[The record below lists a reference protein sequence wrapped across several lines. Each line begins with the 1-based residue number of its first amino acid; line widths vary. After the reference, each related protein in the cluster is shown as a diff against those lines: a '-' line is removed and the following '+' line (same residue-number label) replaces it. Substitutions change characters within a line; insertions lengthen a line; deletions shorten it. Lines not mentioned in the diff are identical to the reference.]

1 MHGLSKGP
9 QTKPDHTRLT
19 ETTPDHAR
27 PHGTIAADKD
37 NSGRENRTCQN
48 HFSSG
53 ILNEILAYPDSKTAG
68 GKHANHIRN
77 INKSIQILTK
87 ITSKILQ
94 NLIKMT
100 SGTPSGPTS
109 SKIPLFAHFWE
120 RPGELLGSLWGA
132 FWVTCSNS
140 WASVFRTI
148 FKGVLERRF
157 YRFLTDVGMFV

>member
-77 INKSIQILTK
+77 IKKSIKNLTQ
-87 ITSKILQ
+87 ITSKIPPKSHQ
-94 NLIKMT
+94 NHLRNPLWTHILK
-100 SGTPSGPTS
+100 STPICSLLGAPWGALGVT
-109 SKIPLFAHFWE
+109 
-120 RPGELLGSLWGA
+120 LGSLLGH
-132 FWVTCSNS
+132 FFQLLGIC
-140 WASVFRTI
+140 FPYD
-148 FKGVLERRF
+148 F
-157 YRFLTDVGMFV
+157 